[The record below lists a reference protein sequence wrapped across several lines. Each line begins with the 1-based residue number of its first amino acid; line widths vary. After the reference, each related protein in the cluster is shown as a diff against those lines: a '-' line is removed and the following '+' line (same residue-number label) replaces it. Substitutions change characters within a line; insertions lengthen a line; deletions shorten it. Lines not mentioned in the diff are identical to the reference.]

1 MLDPLIKKMTKLYL
15 GIDTSNYTTSIGVI
29 DENNNVVLDL
39 RKTLEVK
46 DSNRG
51 LRQQEAVFQHL
62 NNLPLLIDKLS
73 NKIDLKNIETISV
86 STRPRNYFDSY
97 MPVFVVGKN
106 QAYIISRLL
115 NTKYIEF
122 SHQEGHIAAGLINYT
137 KPIDK
142 FLSLHISGGTTEIL
156 LVENSLDNF
165 HISIIGGSLDISLGQ
180 LIDRIGVSLG
190 LGFPCG
196 RELDVLSQNGSVLK
210 LDIPISIKDKSWSN
224 LSGLENYFIKLIDSK
239 KYRKEDIIITLFHTI
254 SKIIEILIE
263 NTVDN
268 NPTENVLITGGVA
281 ANSYIRN
288 YLSKNLALNLIF
300 PIIEL
305 ATDNGIGVAY
315 LGKIKEG
322 HRGCSDEAS

>member
-1 MLDPLIKKMTKLYL
+1 MTKLYL

-29 DENNNVVLDL
+29 DQNNNILLDL

-46 DSNRG
+46 DNNRG

-62 NNLPLLIDKLS
+62 NNLPQLIDELS
-73 NKIDLKNIETISV
+73 NKIDLKDIEVISV
-86 STRPRNYFDSY
+86 STRPRNQVDSY

-115 NTKYIEF
+115 NKKYIEF

-137 KPIDK
+137 KQIDK
-142 FLSLHISGGTTEIL
+142 FLSLHISGGTTEL
-156 LVENSLDNF
+156 LQVENSLDNF
-165 HISIIGGSLDISLGQ
+165 NISLIGGSLDISLGQ
-180 LIDRIGVSLG
+180 LIDRIGVYLG

-196 RELDVLSQNGSVLK
+196 RELDVLSQNGKILM

-224 LSGLENYFIKLIDSK
+224 LSGLENYFIKLIYSN
-239 KYRKEDIIITLFHTI
+239 KYKNEDIIITLFHTI
-254 SKIIEILIE
+254 SRIIEVLIN

-281 ANSYIRN
+281 ANLYIRN
-288 YLSKNLALNLIF
+288 YLNKNLNLNLIF
-300 PIIEL
+300 PKIEL
-305 ATDNGIGVAY
+305 STDNGIGIAY
-315 LGKIKEG
+315 LGKLKEG
-322 HRGCSDEAS
+322 HRGCKDEAS